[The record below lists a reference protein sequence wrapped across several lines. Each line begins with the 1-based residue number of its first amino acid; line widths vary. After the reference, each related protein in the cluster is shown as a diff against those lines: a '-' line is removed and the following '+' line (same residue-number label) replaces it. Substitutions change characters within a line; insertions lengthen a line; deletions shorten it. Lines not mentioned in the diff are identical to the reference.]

1 MIQGGRGGIYRYVIE
16 LARRLAAM
24 PGIALSLDCVRG
36 DEHLLG
42 GLALRPVSR
51 WARAGACDLARVQL
65 ATRAPAGGVL
75 HAPSYRRVPWRAG
88 GACVATVHDLA
99 PLHMPEK
106 YGFLRHQ
113 FLKRLVPVALRR
125 CDRILTVTEHTKADL
140 VDAFAIDPQRIVVTP
155 NGIDHA
161 RLRPGDRAAALAA
174 LRTWKPQL
182 AEDFVLYASRIE
194 HPGKGHVALLDAWA
208 RLAAPGRDLPQLVFA
223 GAAVERADEVFAH
236 AAALGLKPLHVGFV
250 PEALLPEIYRACR
263 LFVFPSRYEG
273 FGLPPVEAMTCGAA
287 VASSRAGALAE
298 TAGPAAVLDPDD
310 PEQMA
315 ATIGRLIDDGD
326 ERARLAGAG
335 IAWAARFD
343 WDATAR
349 ATADV
354 YRSVA

>member
-1 MIQGGRGGIYRYVIE
+1 MVQGGRGGIYRYVIE

-24 PGIALSLDCVRG
+24 PDIDLSLDCVRG
-36 DEHLLG
+36 EEHLFD
-42 GLALRPVSR
+42 GLRLIPAPR
-51 WARAGACDLARVQL
+51 WARSGAFDLARVQL

-113 FLKRLVPVALRR
+113 FLKRVVPVGLRR

-140 VDAFAIDPQRIVVTP
+140 VQAFAIDPQRIVVTP

-161 RLRPGDRAAALAA
+161 RLCPGDRATSLAA

-182 AEDFVLYASRIE
+182 ADDFVLYAARVE

-208 RLAAPGRDLPQLVFA
+208 RLAVKRRDLPQLVFA

-236 AAALGLKPLHVGFV
+236 AAALGLAPLHTGFA
-250 PEALLPEIYRACR
+250 PEALLPDLYRACR

-273 FGLPPVEAMTCGAA
+273 FGLPPVEAMACGAA

-298 TAGPAAVLDPDD
+298 TTGPAAMLDPAD

-315 ATIGRLIDDGD
+315 TMIERLLDDD
-326 ERARLAGAG
+326 AERFRLAAAG
-335 IAWAARFD
+335 QAWAARFD

-349 ATADV
+349 ATAAV
-354 YRSVA
+354 YREVA